1 MFDENT
7 KKDENVEV
15 VNDAVDTEKVE
26 DVKTDDVVNEDVKEE
41 VKDDVSSDDSDK
53 VEDTEVNDETSDDV
67 VDEDKKDDDD
77 DNKEATDKDSDDVD
91 TTSDDTDKSDEEK
104 VDEAVD
110 EEKAEKE
117 ENKEE
122 AVDYEK
128 LKADYEE
135 LKAER
140 EEEKAVQKFLEN
152 KAKQENEMA
161 QVSEAIAA
169 SLDKAFKDNGIDTTK
184 SLEELRKEDPA
195 KAAKAEAMINEA
207 VKIQEGIA
215 AKQKEAQDNE
225 LREIVFNKAGRL
237 FDKYNLNVDEAK
249 VVCETFF
256 NILEN
261 VGLVNLD
268 DDLVAKVELAVGRAK
283 LLCPKVDKVVEDV
296 KEIAD
301 EVADIVEDLVTPNP
315 EMSED
320 EKRVLEEIA
329 KADKEED
336 NTDNV
341 DDKVEVVEEEKKEPT
356 INISEFTESATT
368 GSKEMGDSVNEDNV
382 LEKMAALPF
391 KERTAFYKANFE
403 LIDRACR
410 KRKG

>member
-26 DVKTDDVVNEDVKEE
+26 DVKTDEVVNEDVKEE
-41 VKDDVSSDDSDK
+41 VVNDVSDDDK
-53 VEDTEVNDETSDDV
+53 DAVEDTETKEEASDDV
-67 VDEDKKDDDD
+67 ADEDKKDDD
-77 DNKEATDKDSDDVD
+77 NSEEATDKDSDDVE
-91 TTSDDTDKSDEEK
+91 TVNDDADKSEEEK

-110 EEKAEKE
+110 EDKE
-117 ENKEE
+117 EKKEEE

-140 EEEKAVQKFLEN
+140 EEEKAVQKFLDN
-152 KAKQENEMA
+152 KAKQENELA

-184 SLEELRKEDPA
+184 SIEELRKEDPA

-207 VKIQEGIA
+207 IKIQEGVA

-296 KEIAD
+296 KDIAD
-301 EVADIVEDLVTPNP
+301 EVADIVEDLIAPKP

-329 KADKEED
+329 KADKEESDSD
-336 NTDNV
+336 NTDT